1 MWPVLQVACEISTPV
16 PLTRTH
22 GHALLQKR
30 LGNIKQLVP
39 KRKRKQI
46 SQTIVILPQALLSCA
61 PYPGSQQH
69 LLDDDAE
76 QFTTY
81 SFCFRA
87 SLVAQTVKNPSAM
100 WEISV
105 RSPGWEDPL
114 EARHGNPLQY
124 SCLESS
130 HGQRSLVG
138 YSPWDRKE
146 SDRTEHICLSW
157 TTWTEWI
164 VELFQNGGNWER
176 MEGLEVL
183 CLTWFFDIYMPV
195 SNRLKGE
202 GGTVDMPGAV
212 SV

>member
-130 HGQRSLVG
+130 HGQRSLAG
-138 YSPWDRKE
+138 YRPWGRRVRHNWATKQ
-146 SDRTEHICLSW
+146 TLYFKLSW
-157 TTWTEWI
+157 QTGFWPCCSRTKSR
-164 VELFQNGGNWER
+164 FH
-176 MEGLEVL
+176 
-183 CLTWFFDIYMPV
+183 CF
-195 SNRLKGE
+195 S
-202 GGTVDMPGAV
+202 
-212 SV
+212 

>member
-1 MWPVLQVACEISTPV
+1 MEPGSEDLLSSTQLALKTGQEKESCVNDLFMWPVLQVACEISTPV

-100 WEISV
+100 
-105 RSPGWEDPL
+105 
-114 EARHGNPLQY
+114 
-124 SCLESS
+124 
-130 HGQRSLVG
+130 
-138 YSPWDRKE
+138 
-146 SDRTEHICLSW
+146 
-157 TTWTEWI
+157 
-164 VELFQNGGNWER
+164 
-176 MEGLEVL
+176 
-183 CLTWFFDIYMPV
+183 
-195 SNRLKGE
+195 
-202 GGTVDMPGAV
+202 
-212 SV
+212 